1 MATRCIV
8 RALFAALALLGAWSS
23 LRPALALAYPSYV
36 DQRVSAIPAATL
48 LSEPPQRLV
57 DPRRQHAAARFRA
70 YGRPL
75 YFLWALFQVAAFV
88 YLWSSGIAAR
98 IRDYVRARVPGT
110 FAMRFAYG
118 AILTCIAGIASFPV
132 SLVRYR
138 LDYAFG
144 LTAEHAA
151 NWYYDGLVNVAVDA
165 CVAGVIIACVFA
177 LVDRTRLWYLYAMAG
192 LFIVTLF
199 LAFAE
204 PVVVAPL
211 YNRFSTL
218 PHGAPVRAKI
228 EALAKAAG
236 VGEAPILVDDTSRR
250 TTSIVADIAGF
261 GPTKRIVL
269 GDGLLENATT
279 GEVLFLSARELGHYV
294 HGDDFRLSLLWTF
307 LFILCTALAVVCV
320 DRVPF
325 RRDDDPL
332 ARLSLVFAFLGI
344 FGLAVAPIYNAYS
357 RNNESRA
364 DAFALALTGDRP
376 SAIRA
381 YVRIADET
389 LAPLCPARDVRLYF
403 YNSPP
408 LGTRIA
414 KVAGRRDP
422 CQ

>member
-1 MATRCIV
+1 MRV
-8 RALFAALALLGAWSS
+8 LLAALIVTSLAS
-23 LRPALALAYPSYV
+23 LRPMPANAYPPEV
-36 DQRVSAIPAATL
+36 DRRVTQLPAAMLTAR
-48 LSEPPQRLV
+48 PPQALV
-57 DPRRQHAAARFRA
+57 DPRRQHAAERFLT
-70 YGRPL
+70 YNRPL
-75 YFLWALFQVAAFV
+75 YFLWALFQVAAFL
-88 YLWSSGIAAR
+88 YLWASGTGAR
-98 IRDYVRARVPGT
+98 LRDLVRSRVRNT
-110 FAMRFAYG
+110 FAMRFVYG
-118 AILTCIAGIASFPV
+118 ALLACIAGLASFPV

-138 LDYAFG
+138 LDYSYG
-144 LTAEHAA
+144 LTTEHAP
-151 NWYYDGLVNVAVDA
+151 NWYYDGLVNGAVDA
-165 CVAGVIIACVFA
+165 CVAGAIVACVFA
-177 LVDRTRLWYLYAMAG
+177 LVDRTRFWYLYAMAG
-192 LFIVTLF
+192 LFVVTLL

-218 PHGAPVRAKI
+218 PAGAPIRARI
-228 EALAKAAG
+228 EALATAAG

-250 TTSIVADIAGF
+250 TTSIVADVAGF

-269 GDGLLENATT
+269 GDGLLANATP
-279 GEVLFLSARELGHYV
+279 GEVLFLTARELGHYV

-307 LFILCTALAVVCV
+307 LFIFCTALAVVCA
-320 DRVPF
+320 DRVVF

-364 DAFALALTGDRP
+364 DAFAVALTHDRA

-389 LAPLCPARDVRLYF
+389 LAPLCPARGVRLYF

-408 LGTRIA
+408 IGTRIA

-422 CQ
+422 CR